1 MEKRNMD
8 IIFVKDY
15 KSFIQNFGQKEKD
28 NYVLNVSKLIKDK
41 FSTKFIVPNK
51 VQSFLLNYEI
61 KKLLDKAITLKNDK
75 YTKIVYLNSNLSAAT
90 ILNTIDFIED
100 EYSDFKFSYFLVN
113 LEELGIEDLGES
125 VKIINGDQSS
135 PHSSPK

>member
-1 MEKRNMD
+1 MD

-90 ILNTIDFIED
+90 VLNTIDFIED
-100 EYSDFKFSYFLVN
+100 EYSDFKFSYHLVN
-113 LEELGIEDLGES
+113 SEELGIEDLGES

-135 PHSSPK
+135 SHLSSK